1 MKKFAKVIWILL
13 ILIII
18 VIAGFCF
25 YYGFILNKA
34 SKPKNVYDKVI
45 DKIDE
50 NIFKYFEL
58 DKDYLVGDDFQISGD
73 IKYELEGAYYLQNS
87 AVNPDD
93 IKIYNK
99 INNLNNSKTTYTYIQ
114 NNEENKLYKDVKQT
128 IGEEEVLLKKTLIED
143 TTEYVY
149 INGVSDKYINNGTN
163 IYFENISNSNTTKD
177 NIEYLHQVVLNS
189 FKASLEEKYFEKSKK
204 KVNVNDQY
212 KDTYQMSIMIDDKR
226 LKEILNSVIKSIK
239 KDQRAN
245 DIVSG
250 FYIDFENYKIS
261 DKERILDKNEKYL
274 INIYTDKI
282 WFNPV
287 KYEII
292 HLNNNE
298 RETYAYTGDLEGRLT
313 YIKNDEFKYGIDVSI
328 NHKTYLFAFN
338 NASGKNIGKI
348 KLDKNSGMYNLD
360 VDLSLDNKTYLVTYS
375 SKYKDLKKKES
386 YTINDYLKVKY
397 SEDDIVKFSGDIKN
411 TIKINT
417 TNTIKEEV
425 GDVIIRSSLTEEE
438 ENNYNN
444 VKDRLIER
452 LEK

>member
-58 DKDYLVGDDFQISGD
+58 DKDYLVGDDFKISGD

-204 KVNVNDQY
+204 KV
-212 KDTYQMSIMIDDKR
+212 K
-226 LKEILNSVIKSIK
+226 
-239 KDQRAN
+239 
-245 DIVSG
+245 
-250 FYIDFENYKIS
+250 
-261 DKERILDKNEKYL
+261 KNE
-274 INIYTDKI
+274 
-282 WFNPV
+282 
-287 KYEII
+287 
-292 HLNNNE
+292 
-298 RETYAYTGDLEGRLT
+298 
-313 YIKNDEFKYGIDVSI
+313 
-328 NHKTYLFAFN
+328 
-338 NASGKNIGKI
+338 
-348 KLDKNSGMYNLD
+348 
-360 VDLSLDNKTYLVTYS
+360 
-375 SKYKDLKKKES
+375 
-386 YTINDYLKVKY
+386 
-397 SEDDIVKFSGDIKN
+397 
-411 TIKINT
+411 
-417 TNTIKEEV
+417 
-425 GDVIIRSSLTEEE
+425 
-438 ENNYNN
+438 
-444 VKDRLIER
+444 
-452 LEK
+452 